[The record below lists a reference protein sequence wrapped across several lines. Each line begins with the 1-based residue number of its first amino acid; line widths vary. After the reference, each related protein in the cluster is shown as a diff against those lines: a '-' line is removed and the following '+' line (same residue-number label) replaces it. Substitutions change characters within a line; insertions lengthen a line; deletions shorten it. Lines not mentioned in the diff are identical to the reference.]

1 MDKSESDGVVRYMT
15 IEEMRA
21 WKKELGYSYE
31 KIAELSGLPV
41 GTVQK
46 VLGGITKSPRYET
59 LQALELV
66 FRPLRSVPDASVI
79 KEESTEY
86 QASKRQGEYD
96 VLDYLAFPQEVRV
109 ELIDGTIY
117 EMASPSDVHQLICD
131 EINMRFRE
139 YIRKKHGKCI
149 TITAP
154 LDVQLDCDEKTMV
167 QPDVSII
174 CDRSKFRNG
183 RVAGAPDLVAE
194 VLSPATQ
201 RRDVSLKMGKYMN
214 AGVREYW
221 IVDPVKKRVSVYEF
235 EKDIFPV
242 MYTFEHKVPVG
253 IFDGEC
259 EVDFT
264 EIYEYVSFLYPDNS
278 L

>member
-214 AGVREYW
+214 AGVREYL
-221 IVDPVKKRVSVYEF
+221 IVDPVKKRVYVYEF

>member
-1 MDKSESDGVVRYMT
+1 MT

-21 WKKELGYSYE
+21 SKKELGYSYE

-221 IVDPVKKRVSVYEF
+221 IVDPVKKRVYVYEF

-242 MYTFEHKVPVG
+242 MYTFKHKVPVG
-253 IFDGEC
+253 IFDGAC
-259 EVDFT
+259 EVDFS
-264 EIYEYVSFLYPDNS
+264 EIYEYISFLYPDNS

>member
-1 MDKSESDGVVRYMT
+1 MT

-21 WKKELGYSYE
+21 SKKELGYSYE

-59 LQALELV
+59 LKALELV
-66 FRPLRSVPDASVI
+66 FRPLESVPDASVI

-86 QASKRQGEYD
+86 QVSKRQGEYN
-96 VLDYLAFPQEVRV
+96 VLDYLALPQEVRV

-221 IVDPVKKRVSVYEF
+221 IVDPVKKRVYVYEF

-242 MYTFEHKVPVG
+242 MYTFKHKVPVG
-253 IFDGEC
+253 IFAGAC
-259 EVDFT
+259 EVDFS
-264 EIYEYVSFLYPDNS
+264 EIYEYISFLYPDNS

>member
-1 MDKSESDGVVRYMT
+1 MT

-221 IVDPVKKRVSVYEF
+221 IVDPVKKRVYVYEF